1 MASRPPLVDC
11 PYCGTHI
18 ALLPSSVY
26 KSVEGVAPGVMENME
41 GNVEAMF
48 AIYDENDGRNTRPNC
63 QQVGTFR
70 P

>member
-11 PYCGTHI
+11 PHCETHI

-26 KSVEGVAPGVMENME
+26 KSVEGVDPGMMENME

-48 AIYDENDGRNTRPNC
+48 AIYDEDDGRYTCPNC
-63 QQVGTFR
+63 QQVGTFG